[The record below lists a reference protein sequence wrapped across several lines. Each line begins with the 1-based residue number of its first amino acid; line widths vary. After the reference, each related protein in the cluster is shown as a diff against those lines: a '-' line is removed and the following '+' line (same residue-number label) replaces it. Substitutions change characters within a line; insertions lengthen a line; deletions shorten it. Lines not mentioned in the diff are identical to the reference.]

1 MATSRAMTIK
11 VADKDLKALMR
22 TFNAMDKI
30 AKDDMKAEN
39 RKIANDVAS
48 AIGSALMSTPQGVA
62 VAQTIKVSNSYKQ
75 PIITIGEG
83 SQTFA
88 NGKPVSAALMG
99 IEFGA
104 YQDRSRE
111 RKSGRYTGYKQFQ
124 PRSPRKGRGN
134 AGYFIF
140 PTLVAMHSE
149 ITKRWRTEVDRI
161 QREWRERIS

>member
-1 MATSRAMTIK
+1 MATNRAFTIK
-11 VADKDLKALMR
+11 VNDKELKALMR

-30 AKDDMKAEN
+30 AKDDMRAEN
-39 RKIANDVAS
+39 KKIANDVAS
-48 AIGSALMSTPQGVA
+48 AIGSALMTTPQGA
-62 VAQTIKVSNSYKQ
+62 AIAQTIKVSTSYKQ

-83 SQTFA
+83 SKTFA
-88 NGKPVSAALMG
+88 NGKPIATAIMG
-99 IEFGA
+99 VEFGA
-104 YQDRSRE
+104 YQERTRE
-111 RKSGRYTGYKQFQ
+111 RKSGQYIGYKQFQ

-149 ITKRWRTEVDRI
+149 ITKRWRSEVDRI

>member
-1 MATSRAMTIK
+1 MANNRPFTIK
-11 VADKDLKALMR
+11 VNDKELKALMK

-30 AKDDMKAEN
+30 AKNDMKTEN
-39 RKIANDVAS
+39 KKIANDVAS
-48 AIGSALMSTPQGVA
+48 AIGSALMTTPQGA
-62 VAQTIKVSNSYKQ
+62 AIAQTIKVSTSYKQ

-83 SQTFA
+83 DRTFS
-88 NGKPVSAALMG
+88 NGKPVAAAIMG

-104 YQDRSRE
+104 YQDRKRE
-111 RKSGRYTGYKQFQ
+111 RKSGTYTGYRQFQ

-161 QREWRERIS
+161 QREWRERIN

>member
-1 MATSRAMTIK
+1 MANSRPFTIK
-11 VADKDLKALMR
+11 VNDKDIKALQK

-30 AKDDMKAEN
+30 AKNDMREEN
-39 RKIANDVAS
+39 KKIANDVAS
-48 AIGSALMSTPQGVA
+48 AIGSALMATPQGA
-62 VAQTIKVSNSYKQ
+62 LVAQTIKVSNSYKQ
-75 PIITIGEG
+75 PIITIGDDK
-83 SQTFA
+83 TFS
-88 NGKPVSAALMG
+88 NGKPVAAALMG

>member
-1 MATSRAMTIK
+1 MATSRTMTIK
-11 VADKDLKALMR
+11 VNDRDIKALMS
-22 TFNAMDKI
+22 TFKAMDKI
-30 AKDDMKAEN
+30 AKDDMRAEN
-39 RKIANDVAS
+39 KKIANDVAS
-48 AIGSALMSTPQGVA
+48 AIGSALMSTPQGA
-62 VAQTIKVSNSYKQ
+62 LIAQTIKVSTSFKQ

-83 SQTFA
+83 DKTFS
-88 NGKPVSAALMG
+88 NGKPVSAAIMG

-104 YQDRSRE
+104 YQDRKRE
-111 RKSGRYTGYKQFQ
+111 RKSGTYTGYKQFQ

-161 QREWRERIS
+161 QREWRERIN